1 MSIDVTDVL
10 KENGIL
16 VTRWGRA
23 REYVDFWKVLRVEGS
38 EVSLIRVKN
47 NRRPDKKGEEF
58 AFLPIMDATLGD
70 KITRPAT
77 LVNGVLRLKIDEGQ
91 YARVWDGQAV
101 KVKHL
106 AGAG

>member
-23 REYVDFWKVLRVEGS
+23 REYVDFWKVLCVEGS
-38 EVSLIRVKN
+38 YVSLIRLKN

-58 AFLPIMDATLGD
+58 AFLPIMDIREHEKRSLLCSFLQKMSLYVALCH
-70 KITRPAT
+70 PMS
-77 LVNGVLRLKIDEGQ
+77 LFLNGL
-91 YARVWDGQAV
+91 
-101 KVKHL
+101 
-106 AGAG
+106 